1 MNSPS
6 PRPDA
11 AGGVHQA
18 REIAVAIDLSARA
31 EAMAAAEAAAADRAA
46 TASAAAARY
55 YFRFGLFHRL
65 LHGGVILSFLGLV
78 ATGMPLKFSHTAWA
92 VRLSRYLGGFEAAG
106 YFHRVF
112 AILLSLAFA
121 VHVAE
126 VAYQVLVRKET
137 GVLWGPTSMV
147 PQPRDF
153 LEMYRHFCWFLR
165 LGPRPPF
172 DRFTYWEKF
181 DYWAVFWGMA
191 IIGGSGFV
199 LWFPTFFARFLPGW
213 LFNVTFVIHS
223 EEALLAALFIF
234 SVHFF
239 NSHFRPEKFPADLV
253 IFTGRVSEEELRH
266 ERPAE
271 YERLQN
277 EGLLEG
283 LKADA
288 PPLWMRNFS
297 RLIASA
303 ALGIGLVLMALI
315 VVALFR

>member
-1 MNSPS
+1 MSNLS
-6 PRPDA
+6 PRQDPS
-11 AGGVHQA
+11 GGVPQA
-18 REIAVAIDLSARA
+18 REIAVAIELPARA
-31 EAMAAAEAAAADRAA
+31 AGVARGREAAAGVAA
-46 TASAAAARY
+46 GRY

-65 LHGGVILSFLGLV
+65 LHGGVVLSFLGLV

-92 VRLSRYLGGFEAAG
+92 SRVSRYLGGFEAAG

-112 AILLSLAFA
+112 ALLLCLAFA

-126 VAYQVLVRKET
+126 VAYQLFGRKDAR
-137 GVLWGPTSMV
+137 VLWGPTSMV
-147 PQPRDF
+147 PQPRDVM
-153 LEMYRHFCWFLR
+153 EMYRHFRWFLG

-199 LWFPTFFARFLPGW
+199 LWFPTLFARFLPGW
-213 LFNVTFVIHS
+213 LFNVAFVIHS

-253 IFTGRVSEEELRH
+253 IFTGRLSEAELRH

-271 YERLQN
+271 YERLQA
-277 EGLLEG
+277 EGLLEA
-283 LKADA
+283 LRAEA
-288 PPLWMRNFS
+288 PPLWMRNFC
-297 RLIASA
+297 RLIAST
-303 ALGIGLVLMALI
+303 ALGIGLLLMALI
-315 VVALFR
+315 VVALVR